1 MKKFKEVLFKD
12 FGWKL
17 LSVAIATI
25 LWFMVINIDQPV
37 DTRTYSRPLIIQNME
52 VLTNQGLTAGNLEE
66 LKNTKINVKVKAQR
80 TALDRLNQNP
90 EWITASV
97 DFAELAYAVKGDV
110 VALPVSVSV
119 QGGNTYGISS
129 KSPAVVEVIVE
140 TMVSKEM
147 PIEVR
152 LNGSIEDG
160 TYLSEPLLSAE
171 TAVVM
176 GPASLVDS
184 VTSVKAIVDAEKIEE
199 NPEVR
204 AELVCYNAEGV
215 PVRGVTTNVEEI
227 IVSYGLHNMK
237 QVPLQVE
244 ITGTP
249 AAGYQVGNIH
259 CSPRYAGLIGDTAE
273 LEKLL
278 VLQLDS
284 IDVSRR
290 TTSVTETFNLMDY
303 LPEGMTL
310 MADNSGTVTVTV
322 EIFEQSQKQ
331 LTLSSS
337 DLHLVGQENGKDY
350 AIHGDAHITITG
362 EENALNKIKANDLK
376 GTIYVNNLSAGDHK
390 VMIHADLPDGISMNP
405 SYITVTVKDA
415 SASNEE

>member
-17 LSVAIATI
+17 LSIAIATI

-52 VLTNQGLTAGNLEE
+52 VLTNKGLTAGNLEE

-129 KSPAVVEVIVE
+129 KTPAVVEVIVE

-147 PIEVR
+147 PVEIK

-171 TAVVM
+171 TVVVM

-199 NPEVR
+199 NPEVH
-204 AELVCYNAEGV
+204 AELICYNAEGV
-215 PVRGVTTNVEEI
+215 PVKGVTT
-227 IVSYGLHNMK
+227 
-237 QVPLQVE
+237 
-244 ITGTP
+244 
-249 AAGYQVGNIH
+249 
-259 CSPRYAGLIGDTAE
+259 
-273 LEKLL
+273 
-278 VLQLDS
+278 
-284 IDVSRR
+284 
-290 TTSVTETFNLMDY
+290 
-303 LPEGMTL
+303 
-310 MADNSGTVTVTV
+310 
-322 EIFEQSQKQ
+322 
-331 LTLSSS
+331 
-337 DLHLVGQENGKDY
+337 
-350 AIHGDAHITITG
+350 
-362 EENALNKIKANDLK
+362 
-376 GTIYVNNLSAGDHK
+376 
-390 VMIHADLPDGISMNP
+390 
-405 SYITVTVKDA
+405 
-415 SASNEE
+415 